1 MLAIVCPGQGAQ
13 KPGFLSP
20 WRELPGVEQTVA
32 SLSEAA
38 GVDLLRH
45 GTESD
50 ADTLRDTAVAQPL
63 LVAAGIVAAAQLNA
77 DGDLPGADVIAGHS
91 VGELTAAALAGVL
104 SDEDAMRLV
113 AVRSQAMATAAAAE
127 PTGMAAVVG
136 GFRDEVLAAIERH
149 GLHPANINSAAQI
162 VAAGSLDAIAAL
174 REDGPAKARVIPLQV
189 AGAFHTPFMA
199 GAREE
204 LTAFTPSL
212 SPTDPTVPLV
222 SNASGEVVTE
232 GSRYLDLIVTQVAS
246 PVDWEACMATLRD
259 RGVTAMIEVAPA
271 GTLTGLAKRDLKG
284 IALANLNTPDDLDAA
299 RALVR
304 EHAGIAPTADQEN

>member
-299 RALVR
+299 RAVVR